1 MLTKQDEDF
10 ILYWSHQ
17 RMRKKQFLRKIS
29 IGLPLGVL
37 LVVALMIN
45 FLSGW
50 YQKADMELHSDSSV
64 IIVVLLAAIAI
75 VVFIVLFSAR
85 FRWEQNEQH
94 YLELM
99 KRKDEA
105 GPVQQVE

>member
-10 ILYWSHQ
+10 IRYWSQQ
-17 RMRKKQFLRKIS
+17 RMKKKQFLRKIS
-29 IGLPLGVL
+29 IGLPLGVF
-37 LVVALMIN
+37 LVAALMIN

-64 IIVVLLAAIAI
+64 IIVVLLAAVAI

-85 FRWEQNEQH
+85 LKWDQNEQH
-94 YLELM
+94 YLELT
-99 KRKDEA
+99 KKKDET